1 MLSMRIIQLGEAVI
15 SPEEWMKIPTAAM
28 MRLPMTFVKEI
39 LAQNIKASNARS
51 ILPEGIAIG

>member
-1 MLSMRIIQLGEAVI
+1 MRIIQLGEAVI